1 MPGDATAKHNAF
13 SAAIDKRFTPP
24 LKKAKNVRMLRSA
37 RRHTCVR
44 SRARG
49 LVLTLGLCSF
59 WACGGGLGPIKP
71 PDAPHFI
78 DDTDP
83 ERARVTM
90 TKNPS
95 APLVVDWQPEYRADL
110 EVTTKRGLAVVH
122 FDRKTFELLPDCHA
136 EGSYSYVGVTP
147 KEQHITLRSRAE
159 LQANLPLGAF
169 KLEGRLGHEGAL
181 MVALRMVGKQI
192 LDRPAVSRDQ
202 LSGNCAGAT
211 HYVSA
216 LTIGAFKFAAAAHA
230 SAAAEASVFGNGAS
244 GDASGDTETL
254 QTDGDF
260 AACDQA
266 DPDAAK
272 APSRCRAV
280 IRIQIVPLD
289 GAVTADSEQPKC
301 GDGMKWNGQMCVTE
315 RRIQVEAQQAE
326 QTSKPVD
333 APSAKAPKGYQ
344 CEKSDAQ
351 ECLAQCKAG
360 NMPSC
365 NILGYYLQTGQ
376 GGMPKDAKR
385 AVELWG
391 VGCKSGYGEACTSLA
406 LYLEDKRLFREAAE
420 IGTKGCSAGD
430 PHACTE
436 VAVLAFFGRGVPQN
450 RPAAFKLWLRGCKLR
465 DWNACNN
472 AGVMIL
478 HGIDGAPKNPAA
490 ARKLFTAA
498 CASPGKEGC
507 GNLAD
512 CYELGLGGP
521 KDFAMAVKLGL
532 EACSAGGASSCAS
545 TGLLIEENGDKP
557 EYKKKALELY
567 EKGCAMPAGGG
578 CFTEKE
584 MRQYFPGLYS
594 DEGYDRRSCEDG
606 DQRALACYNAA
617 IASERGYGG
626 SVDLAKAKQYLDIA
640 CQKGGMKK
648 ACRAPHAR

>member
-1 MPGDATAKHNAF
+1 
-13 SAAIDKRFTPP
+13 
-24 LKKAKNVRMLRSA
+24 MLRSA
-37 RRHTCVR
+37 RRHTCIR
-44 SRARG
+44 SRTRG
-49 LVLTLGLCSF
+49 LIAFSVASLGLLAF
-59 WACGGGLGPIKP
+59 AGCGGGLGPIKP

-90 TKNPS
+90 TKNQS

-110 EVTTKRGLAVVH
+110 EVTTKRGLAVVR
-122 FDRKTFELLPDCHA
+122 FDKKNFELLPDCHA
-136 EGSYSYVGVTP
+136 DGTYSYVGVTP

-169 KLEGRLGHEGAL
+169 KLEGKLGHEGAL
-181 MVALRMVGKQI
+181 MVALRMVGKQV
-192 LDRPAVSRDQ
+192 LDRPAVTREQ
-202 LSGNCAGAT
+202 LSGRCEGAT
-211 HYVSA
+211 HYISA
-216 LTIGAFKFAAAAHA
+216 LTIGAFRFAAAAHA
-230 SAAAEASVFGNGAS
+230 SAEAEASVFGTGAS

-260 AACDQA
+260 KACDQA

-289 GAVTADSEQPKC
+289 GAPTAEADAPKC

-315 RRIQVEAQQAE
+315 KRVQAEAQQAS
-326 QTSKPVD
+326 QAGSPP
-333 APSAKAPKGYQ
+333 ASQSKAPAGYQ
-344 CEKSDAQ
+344 CDKSNAQ

-365 NILGYYLQTGQ
+365 NILGYYLQSGQ
-376 GGMPKDAKR
+376 GGMPKDEKR
-385 AVELWG
+385 ALELWG
-391 VGCKSGYGEACTSLA
+391 VGCKSGYGEACTSIA
-406 LYLEDKRLFREAAE
+406 GYLEEKRLFHEAAE
-420 IGTKGCSAGD
+420 IGTKGCLAGD

-478 HGIDGAPKNPAA
+478 HGMDGAPKNPAA
-490 ARKLFTAA
+490 ARKLFSAA
-498 CASPGKEGC
+498 CSSPDKAGC

-512 CYELGLGGP
+512 CFELGLGGP
-521 KDFAMAVKLGL
+521 KDFATAVKLGL
-532 EACSAGGASSCAS
+532 QACDAGGASSCAS
-545 TGLLIEENGDKP
+545 TGLLIEEHSDKP
-557 EYKKKALELY
+557 ELRKKALALY

-584 MRQYFPGLYS
+584 MRTYLPGAYT

-626 SVDLAKAKQYLDIA
+626 SVDLAGAKKYLDLA

-648 ACRAPHAR
+648 ACRAPRAR